1 MKNIYY
7 CFIDYTKSFYGMYH
21 NNLLKVLN
29 RWAYQTILPVS
40 CETCMWVKK
49 QQLEIGM
56 EQLTDSKLGKEYNKA
71 VYCHPAYMQSIS

>member
-7 CFIDYTKSFYGMYH
+7 CFIDYTKSFYGMDH
-21 NNLLKVLN
+21 KNLWKILN
-29 RWAYQTILPVS
+29 RWEYQTILPVS